1 MNACSDVKCNNNAK
15 CNVINPNIIFCVVQ
29 DMIQT
34 RNKIVFNRLSYW
46 ICVMFRA
53 FPNECIMNID
63 GSKFIYYWIYSIF
76 ETETLLIFQTRQVIG
91 FSERHFAMLP
101 NGDSSLE
108 IGILRHLN
116 SQCKLS

>member
-1 MNACSDVKCNNNAK
+1 MNACSNVKCNNNAK

-29 DMIQT
+29 DMTQT

-53 FPNECIMNID
+53 FPHECIMNID

-76 ETETLLIFQTRQVIG
+76 ETETLLIFQTR
-91 FSERHFAMLP
+91 
-101 NGDSSLE
+101 
-108 IGILRHLN
+108 
-116 SQCKLS
+116 